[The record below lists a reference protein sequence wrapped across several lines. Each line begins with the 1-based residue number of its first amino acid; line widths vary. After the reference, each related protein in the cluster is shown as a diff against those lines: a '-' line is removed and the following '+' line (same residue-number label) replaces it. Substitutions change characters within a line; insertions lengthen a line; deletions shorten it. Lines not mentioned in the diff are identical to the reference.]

1 MSGPYTPSRG
11 RFAGQTFASHRQYRN
26 ALARAAGFKSEGVR
40 RRVGR
45 RKLASPSRHPLARKS
60 ERRALEA
67 LALMRREGIDLKTAA
82 RKAKTTPDTVIR
94 HLSPRALRKGRDGR
108 WHATKRDTIR
118 RPMDMLTT
126 VGPRTVQPRDSREA
140 SLIARHLNAVQAFL
154 DIRPHGER
162 ELHAFRG
169 RRAAGFEFETDLDT
183 IETRGFLGEMSA
195 ESIYEPA
202 K

>member
-1 MSGPYTPSRG
+1 MSGPHTPSRG

-45 RKLASPSRHPLARKS
+45 RKLASTSRHPLARES
-60 ERRALEA
+60 ERRALEV

-94 HLSPRALRKGRDGR
+94 HLSPRALRKGTDGR
-108 WHATKRDTIR
+108 WYATKRDTIGR
-118 RPMDMLTT
+118 RMDMLTT
-126 VGPRTVQPRDSREA
+126 EGRRAVQPRDSREA
-140 SLIARHLNAVQAFL
+140 SLIARHLNAVQAFVEG
-154 DIRPHGER
+154 RPHGKR
-162 ELHAFRG
+162 ELRAFQG

-183 IETRGFLGEMSA
+183 IETQAIRGELSA
-195 ESIYEPA
+195 ESIYEHTT
-202 K
+202 

>member
-1 MSGPYTPSRG
+1 MSGPYTPRSG

-26 ALARAAGFKSEGVR
+26 ALARAAGFKSEWLR

-45 RKLASPSRHPLARKS
+45 RKLASPSRHPLARES
-60 ERRALEA
+60 ERRALEV

-82 RKAKTTPDTVIR
+82 RRVGTTPDTVIR
-94 HLSPRALRKGRDGR
+94 HLSPRALRKSGDGR

-118 RPMDMLTT
+118 RRMDMLTT
-126 VGPRTVQPRDSREA
+126 EGRRAVLPRDSREA
-140 SLIARHLNAVQAFL
+140 SLIARHLNAVQAFVEG
-154 DIRPHGER
+154 RPQADR

-183 IETRGFLGEMSA
+183 IEGQGIRGELSA
-195 ESIYEPA
+195 ESIYQSTS
-202 K
+202 